1 MNRLAIC
8 FLAFVIIS
16 ATAWTLGASSSDT
29 QNAELRSPIL
39 VELFTS
45 EGCSSCPP
53 ADAFLEQ
60 LDKSQPIAGA
70 ELIVLSEHVDY
81 WNHDGWRDPFS
92 SSLYSERQNAYA
104 VRFHLDGPYTP
115 EMVVDGGIEFVGS
128 DVRLAERA
136 FGGAE
141 NFPKIGIR
149 LSNVILDATNTLGF
163 HIETDALPS
172 SSHSHGAEVYAAI
185 VIHHAESDVLRG
197 ENAGHHLA
205 HTNVVEHLQKLGSLL
220 RGHAFSKD
228 VTFKIKPGA
237 DKNNLQ
243 FVAFIQEP
251 YQGKVLG
258 ATVQSIEAKK

>member
-1 MNRLAIC
+1 MSVRVLCCLA
-8 FLAFVIIS
+8 AVIIS
-16 ATAWTLGASSSDT
+16 VAAWTLNASSSST
-29 QNAELRSPIL
+29 QNPGLRSPIL

-60 LDKSQPIAGA
+60 LDKSQPITGA

-104 VRFHLDGPYTP
+104 GRFHLDGPYTP
-115 EMVVDGGIEFVGS
+115 EMVVDGSSEFVGS

-136 FGGAE
+136 FDGAVK
-141 NFPKIGIR
+141 FQKIGIR
-149 LSNVILDATNTLGF
+149 LSNVLVDASNTLGS
-163 HIETDALPS
+163 HIETDSLPP
-172 SSHSHGAEVYAAI
+172 SSHSQEAEVYAA
-185 VIHHAESDVLRG
+185 VVFHHAESDVLRG

-205 HTNVVEHLQKLGSLL
+205 HTDVVENLQKVGSLQ
-220 RGHAFSKD
+220 RGQTFSKD

-237 DKNNLQ
+237 DKNNLR
-243 FVAFIQEP
+243 FIAFIQEP
-251 YQGKVLG
+251 HQGRVLG
-258 ATVQSIEAKK
+258 ATVQSIEARK

>member
-8 FLAFVIIS
+8 SLAFVIIS
-16 ATAWTLGASSSDT
+16 ATAWTLSASSGST
-29 QNAELRSPIL
+29 QNPELRPPIL

-53 ADAFLEQ
+53 ADAFLEK
-60 LDKSQPIAGA
+60 LDKFQPVPGA

-92 SSLYSERQNAYA
+92 SSFYSERQNIYA
-104 VRFHLDGPYTP
+104 GRFHLDGPYTP
-115 EMVVDGGIEFVGS
+115 EMVVDGSSEFAGS

-136 FGGAE
+136 FTDAVK
-141 NFPKIGIR
+141 FPKIGIR
-149 LSNVILDATNTLGF
+149 LSSVVVDAANTLQT
-163 HIETDALPS
+163 HIETDALPP

-205 HTNVVEHLQKLGSLL
+205 HTNVVENLQKVGSLH
-220 RGHAFSKD
+220 RGEIFSKD
-228 VTFKIKPGA
+228 VTFKIKPGV
-237 DKNNLQ
+237 DRNNLR
-243 FVAFIQEP
+243 FIAFIQEP